1 MVHDLEDLA
10 VLVAVDLLFLENLL
24 GAIDGAVLDE
34 DGPENGALGLDAVR
48 HVLVERDI
56 AGHVVCLRKRGAAI
70 VTLCCAAFRGF
81 VKITPGRS
89 ETDGRCPDF
98 RSGERKVRTPQGIA
112 LGNTQSRRREGK
124 CHRKQTAG
132 AGSSASVPVRVKRWG
147 KSPPVPRVTGAARQT
162 PQGARPNRGAF
173 AGGPPVSSR
182 VGRLALGPADGGV
195 RDLRGAGARFRRVR
209 EAARAGNRAGRGMTI
224 GRSFRRRQDSAYGS
238 LRPILPRPRAAP
250 AGPTHAGL
258 RMTRAL
264 RARLER
270 ELVRLRPAIER
281 LSRGLHQRAELSL
294 EESESAGLLIRF
306 LEQEG
311 FAIKRR
317 VAGLPTSFVAR
328 RKLGHGG
335 PRVALLA
342 EYDA

>member
-1 MVHDLEDLA
+1 MLGEPLDRLETLIGDRLHRHEALAQPVLRDPEDQALRLVQDVVRVLARLVRRRDDPAAGLDQAAQDRLLLDDAGVVLDVGGARNPVEEGGDVRRAADRVELAGARQLLLDRHRIDGARPVRQMVHDLEDLA
-10 VLVAVDLLFLENLL
+10 VLVAVEILFLENLL

-182 VGRLALGPADGGV
+182 VGRLAPGPGTMSA
-195 RDLRGAGARFRRVR
+195 APSGARSR
-209 EAARAGNRAGRGMTI
+209 
-224 GRSFRRRQDSAYGS
+224 
-238 LRPILPRPRAAP
+238 AP
-250 AGPTHAGL
+250 AGSGTP
-258 RMTRAL
+258 
-264 RARLER
+264 
-270 ELVRLRPAIER
+270 P
-281 LSRGLHQRAELSL
+281 
-294 EESESAGLLIRF
+294 
-306 LEQEG
+306 
-311 FAIKRR
+311 
-317 VAGLPTSFVAR
+317 
-328 RKLGHGG
+328 
-335 PRVALLA
+335 PRVTAGV
-342 EYDA
+342 EE